1 MRHFLFRESSIAGFA
16 IRAIA
21 REVSTEVRS
30 TLRAPGY
37 GHPVHRELAR
47 GTGPCR
53 ACLSTFVV
61 GKDERLLFTFN
72 PFSGSA
78 HLAQPGPVFIHVNE
92 CQSARSDV
100 YPQGLRGLPVVV
112 EVHYTD
118 GTTSAPRALTDGNEA
133 GMLASLR
140 SQHVGSATG
149 AMNG

>member
-1 MRHFLFRESSIAGFA
+1 M
-16 IRAIA
+16 
-21 REVSTEVRS
+21 
-30 TLRAPGY
+30 RAPGY

-78 HLAQPGPVFIHVNE
+78 HLAHPGPVFIHVNE
-92 CQSARSDV
+92 CQSARSDA

-133 GMLASLR
+133 RMLASLLD
-140 SQHVGSATG
+140 SAAADCLHLRHAEAG
-149 AMNG
+149 CFIARVDRAEVPMG